1 MSLPCNNEK
10 GIALV
15 ICLLIMVVAA
25 MIGIGVATDST
36 TSGRIARNQRAITRD
51 FFIADGTNQ
60 IEVPKIATDSS
71 LGVSNITA
79 SCDPRDNNDDDI
91 DDNDQIDQVITAIIN
106 DPPKY
111 RARIRYH
118 FYRSTKK
125 AGYSFNLFNS
135 YYYSTRTRAMRSGVK
150 KASVNTVQS
159 KLGPKL

>member
-1 MSLPCNNEK
+1 MTFHHNDER
-10 GIALV
+10 GMALV
-15 ICLLIMVVAA
+15 VSLLVMVVAS

-60 IEVPKIATDSS
+60 IEVPKIATDIS

-79 SCDPRDNNDDDI
+79 SATLKDDTS
-91 DDNDQIDQVITAIIN
+91 DQTITDIIN

-118 FYRSTKK
+118 FYRPTKK